1 MSLFLSNLL
10 LALIW
15 AAAGGQFTLTNL
27 TMGFAVGYLV
37 LLLIRPVLPPS
48 DYHARFW
55 RTLAFIGF
63 YAREVV
69 KASLRVVYEVITP
82 GHSMNPG
89 VIGLP
94 LDARTDVEIA
104 TLANLISFTP
114 GTLSLDVSKDRRTL
128 YIHAMYIDEDVET
141 LRRELK
147 DTLERRVLSLFRGP
161 EWTPPDGRTSPEDDR
176 P

>member
-1 MSLFLSNLL
+1 MNLFLSNLL

-15 AAAGGQFTLTNL
+15 AAAGGQLTTANL

-48 DYHARFW
+48 DYHLRFW
-55 RTLAFIGF
+55 RVLAFVGF

-82 GHSMNPG
+82 GHTMNPG
-89 VIGLP
+89 VIRLP

-114 GTLSLDVSKDRRTL
+114 GTLSLDVSKDRRSL
-128 YIHAMYIDEDVET
+128 YIHAMYIDGDDVEA
-141 LRRELK
+141 LRDELK
-147 DTLERRVLSLFRGP
+147 DTLERRVLLLFRGP
-161 EWTPPDGRTSPEDDR
+161 EWSPQDRGRP
-176 P
+176 